1 MRTSLIFSQI
11 IIVCLLLSCCAV
23 DPRWGPPK
31 TGLRENM
38 SWQYTSI
45 KAAAVSPVS
54 VPRSEPVI
62 PRVTM
67 PVPYSPAPATPI
79 WSSGK
84 RKVHLI
90 GSTAIAPSNAPN
102 VVKRAVAVGN

>member
-11 IIVCLLLSCCAV
+11 IVVCLLFSCCAV
-23 DPRWGPPK
+23 DPRWGPRK

-45 KAAAVSPVS
+45 QAAAVSPVS
-54 VPRSEPVI
+54 MTRSEPVI
-62 PRVTM
+62 PIR
-67 PVPYSPAPATPI
+67 
-79 WSSGK
+79 SSGK

-90 GSTAIAPSNAPN
+90 GSTAIAPSNAPD
-102 VVKRAVAVGN
+102 VVKRAVAAGN